1 MSLEIINQNS
11 NVISIKLNDIPL
23 QYANAL
29 RRVCLNGIP
38 ILAIDT
44 VNIIENSSVLADEG
58 LAHRLALI
66 PLSMPVSRFN
76 EPLKC
81 SCNNKSGCSNCRV
94 ILMMDSGSK
103 DKTRTIMSNEI
114 ISENEDVK
122 PVSNNIPIVELAVGQ
137 RLKIE
142 AYARLGRGTTHAKW
156 NSANIS
162 VLTHTNRKNE
172 YILTVESTGTLSPI
186 QLISSG
192 INELSNRL
200 HEFKEN
206 INKIEL

>member
-11 NVISIKLNDIPL
+11 NVISIKLNNIPL

-66 PLSMPVSRFN
+66 PLSMPISRFN

-94 ILMMDSGSK
+94 ILMMDSVSK

-122 PVSNNIPIVELAVGQ
+122 PVSNNIPIVELAIGQ

-162 VLTHTNRKNE
+162 VLTHTNKQNE
-172 YILTVESTGTLSPI
+172 YILTVESTGSLSPI

-200 HEFKEN
+200 NEFKEN